1 MFLKTLMT
9 SLLSAL
15 ALTTPGTVADQ
26 GANSNQVDLPRG
38 NAVDSYVPMSTNAEL
53 DMYDALKGGE
63 QGKNAKYLK
72 GETYSGECGTNVTW
86 NLDTSTG
93 LLRISGN
100 GEMCSYS
107 SYDSYP
113 WYSYISQI
121 KKVVISEGVT
131 SIGEWAFGYC
141 SSLSSIEI
149 PSSVTSI
156 GSSRFSG

>member
-38 NAVDSYVPMSTNAEL
+38 NAVDSYVPMSTNTEL
-53 DMYDALKGGE
+53 DMNDALKGGE
-63 QGKNAKYLK
+63 QGKNAEYLK

-100 GEMCSYS
+100 GKMCSYT

-113 WYSYISQI
+113 
-121 KKVVISEGVT
+121 
-131 SIGEWAFGYC
+131 
-141 SSLSSIEI
+141 
-149 PSSVTSI
+149 
-156 GSSRFSG
+156 